1 MALSPIFEFADRFI
15 DEQAALDPCLA
26 TARGIPGYDD
36 LLTDFSPGGH
46 NTRADHTRAALV
58 KLAALPETDDND
70 RLAKDFIIERFATML
85 LAPDADEH
93 DGCGPER
100 YRVGVRAMLGADL
113 DPQEMYD
120 WAWTDFHYLRSEIA
134 ATCARIKPGADFAE
148 VIELLDSDP
157 QRAEHS
163 PAAYQAW
170 LQALTDAALARRK
183 EHFEIPTVMDR
194 CEALLPPEGSA
205 AAAYYT
211 GPSEDFSRPGRT
223 WYPTLGRSMF
233 SALGRGHD
241 LLPRVGARSSSADRL
256 CKGASRIVEPHSAQ
270 QFHPRPW

>member
-1 MALSPIFEFADRFI
+1 MALRSGMALSPVFEFADRFI

-85 LAPDADEH
+85 LAHDTDEWMRTVRAIAAPTTVLRSTFDLMPREGEEAWTNIAARLHGIPAALDALRETYEAGRKDGTVAARRQAIAAADQCATWATNRWFDSVADEAAARTDLPPELLEQIRDRAGNSNTACGEFASYLRDEYAPDADEH

-120 WAWTDFHYLRSEIA
+120 
-134 ATCARIKPGADFAE
+134 
-148 VIELLDSDP
+148 
-157 QRAEHS
+157 
-163 PAAYQAW
+163 
-170 LQALTDAALARRK
+170 
-183 EHFEIPTVMDR
+183 
-194 CEALLPPEGSA
+194 
-205 AAAYYT
+205 
-211 GPSEDFSRPGRT
+211 
-223 WYPTLGRSMF
+223 
-233 SALGRGHD
+233 
-241 LLPRVGARSSSADRL
+241 
-256 CKGASRIVEPHSAQ
+256 
-270 QFHPRPW
+270 